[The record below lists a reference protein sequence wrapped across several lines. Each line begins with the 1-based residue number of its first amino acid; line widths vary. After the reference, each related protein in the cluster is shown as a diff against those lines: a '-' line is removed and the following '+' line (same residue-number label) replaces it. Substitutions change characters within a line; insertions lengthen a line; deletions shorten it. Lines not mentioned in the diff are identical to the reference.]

1 MHRSLKGAGK
11 EIFYWGTIAFSL
23 FQLYT
28 AGFGF
33 LPDLKQR
40 AVHIIFGLSLLL
52 ISYDYKKRAVAESRV
67 SVWDAIFIVI
77 VLLANLNIFFVYEKI
92 YLAPGFSAS
101 KDLILGA
108 SLSLIVLEATRRS
121 TGWVIPLLTVLAMVY
136 NYAGPYLPG
145 SWSFPSFPTKHLL
158 NSLYYSASGI
168 YGEITSVSATVVA
181 VFIIFGS
188 LLLFT
193 GGGETFIALA
203 LRLAGKYRG
212 GPAKVAILA
221 SCLFGTISGSAVA
234 NVMVTG
240 TYTIPL
246 MKRLGYRPSFAGAV
260 EATASTGG
268 MITPPIMGV
277 GAFIMAELIQ
287 IPYLKIIFYAIVPCL
302 LYYGCLFAGVHF
314 EALRFGLSGIPQ
326 KEIPSWREVLALKKI
341 VPFFLP
347 ILVLLGLL
355 VEGFDITGAGFYSSM
370 AVVVL
375 FFAVDFS
382 PANLKRKM
390 GTLGQALSNG
400 GKALVEIVAT
410 LVCVNMLVS
419 LLSATGVALKFS
431 GVIAITG
438 ELNPILA
445 FLMAAVIPILLG
457 MGITPAAVYII
468 AASICASALIRMG
481 PDILQTHM
489 FLFYYS
495 CLAPITPPVCLAC
508 YVAANLAEAPW
519 GRVAFTAVR
528 LGAVGFLVP
537 FFFIT
542 NPALLLRAPFG
553 DILHACLTAIIGV
566 IFMAAGFFGFFTGPL
581 NSPVR
586 ILYIVGGM
594 LLFHPGLLT
603 DSMGITMIGLG
614 FLYPVLSGRIR
625 ETTVISRAP
634 KDNGG

>member
-1 MHRSLKGAGK
+1 MHRPLKGLGK
-11 EIFYWGTIAFSL
+11 EFFYWGTIAFSL

-40 AVHIIFGLSLLL
+40 AVHVFFGLSLLL
-52 ISYDYKKRAVAESRV
+52 LSYDFRKRTEAQSRV
-67 SVWDAIFIVI
+67 PAGDIIFIVI
-77 VLLANLNIFFVYEKI
+77 AFLANVNIFLVYEDI
-92 YLAPGFSAS
+92 YLAPGFSTP
-101 KDLILGA
+101 KDLVLGVL
-108 SLSLIVLEATRRS
+108 LSLVVLETARRS
-121 TGWVIPLLTVLAMVY
+121 TGWVIPGLTILAMLY
-136 NYAGPYLPG
+136 NYLGPYLPG
-145 SWSFPSFPTKHLL
+145 SWSFTRFPTKHLL
-158 NSLYYSASGI
+158 NSLYYSGTGI

-203 LRLAGKYRG
+203 IRMAGKFRG
-212 GPAKVAILA
+212 GPAKVAIIA

-246 MKRLGYRPSFAGAV
+246 MKRLGYKPSFAGAV

-287 IPYLKIIFYAIVPCL
+287 IPYLKIIYYAIVPCL

-314 EALRFGLSGIPQ
+314 EALRTGLKGIPPE
-326 KEIPSWREVLALKKI
+326 EIPPWREVLAWKKT

-347 ILVLLGLL
+347 ILILIGLL
-355 VEGFDITGAGFYSSM
+355 AEGFDITGAGFYSC
-370 AVVVL
+370 VGIILL
-375 FFAVDFS
+375 FFAIDFS
-382 PANLKRKM
+382 PATFKSKV
-390 GTLGQALSNG
+390 GTLGQALSSG
-400 GKALVEIVAT
+400 GKAMVEIVAT

-419 LLSATGVALKFS
+419 LLSATGIALKLT
-431 GVIAITG
+431 GVIANTG
-438 ELNPILA
+438 EIHYILA
-445 FLMAAVIPILLG
+445 FLMAAVIPIILG

-468 AASICASALIRMG
+468 AASICASALIQLG

-519 GRVAFTAVR
+519 VRVAFTAVR

-542 NPALLLRAPFG
+542 NPALLLRAAPME
-553 DILHACLTAIIGV
+553 IMHACITAIIGV
-566 IFMAAGFFGFFTGPL
+566 TFMASGFFGYLARPL
-581 NSPVR
+581 NYFTRSMY
-586 ILYIVGGM
+586 LVGGI
-594 LLFHPGLLT
+594 LLFHPGATT
-603 DSMGITMIGLG
+603 DLIGLAMIALG
-614 FLYPVLSGRIR
+614 FFAPILLHRLKGASTLPGV
-625 ETTVISRAP
+625 P
-634 KDNGG
+634 KDGK

>member
-1 MHRSLKGAGK
+1 MHRSLKGPGK
-11 EIFYWGTIAFSL
+11 EIFYWGTVAFSL

-40 AVHIIFGLSLLL
+40 AVHVIFGLSLLL
-52 ISYDYKKRAVAESRV
+52 LSFDYRKRAEAESRV
-67 SVWDAIFIVI
+67 PAWDILSILV
-77 VLLANLNIFFVYEKI
+77 VLLANMNIFLVYEDI
-92 YLAPGFSAS
+92 YLAPGFSAP

-108 SLSLIVLEATRRS
+108 LLFIVVLETARRS
-121 TGWVIPLLTVLAMVY
+121 TGWVIPLLTLLAMLY
-136 NYAGPYLPG
+136 NYIGPHLPG
-145 SWSFPSFPTKHLL
+145 SWSFTSFPTKHLL
-158 NSLYYSASGI
+158 NSLYYSGTGI

-203 LRLAGKYRG
+203 IRLAGKYRG
-212 GPAKVAILA
+212 GPAKVAIIA

-246 MKRLGYRPSFAGAV
+246 MKRLGYKPSFAGAV

-287 IPYLKIIFYAIVPCL
+287 VPYLKIIYYAVVPCL

-314 EALRFGLSGIPQ
+314 EALRTGLSGIP
-326 KEIPSWREVLALKKI
+326 KEEIPPWREVLAWKKI
-341 VPFFLP
+341 IPFFLP
-347 ILVLLGLL
+347 IVTLLGLL
-355 VEGFDITGAGFYSSM
+355 VEGFDITGAGFYSCM

-375 FFAVDFS
+375 FLAIDFS
-382 PANLKRKM
+382 PATLKGKLS
-390 GTLGQALSNG
+390 TLGKALSSG
-400 GKALVEIVAT
+400 GKAMVEIVAT

-419 LLSATGVALKFS
+419 LLSATGVALKLT
-431 GVIAITG
+431 GVIANAG
-438 ELNPILA
+438 EVHFILA
-445 FLMAAVIPILLG
+445 FLMAAVIPIILG

-468 AASICASALIRMG
+468 AASICASALIQLG

-519 GRVAFTAVR
+519 PRVAFTAVR

-537 FFFIT
+537 FFFT
-542 NPALLLRAPFG
+542 NNPALLLRAPFL
-553 DILHACLTAIIGV
+553 DILHACLTAMIGV
-566 IFMAAGFFGFFTGPL
+566 TFMAAGFFGYLTGPL
-581 NSPVR
+581 NYLVR
-586 ILYIVGGM
+586 GMFLVGGVM
-594 LLFHPGLLT
+594 LFHPGGVT
-603 DSMGITMIGLG
+603 DLIGLVMIGVG
-614 FLYPVLSGRIR
+614 FLYPVLSGRLR
-625 ETTVISRAP
+625 KAPVISRDP
-634 KDNGG
+634 EDSP